1 MIVMLIIR
9 RKKDLLES
17 GGEHLI
23 KMVYLTLN
31 R

>member
-9 RKKDLLES
+9 KKDLLEF

-31 R
+31 K